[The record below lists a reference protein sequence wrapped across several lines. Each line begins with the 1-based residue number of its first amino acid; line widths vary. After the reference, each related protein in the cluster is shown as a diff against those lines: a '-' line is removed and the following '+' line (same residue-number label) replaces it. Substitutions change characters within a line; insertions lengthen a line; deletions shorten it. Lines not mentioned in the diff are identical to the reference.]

1 MQKDIENTGDHIVF
15 LGETGFPYGLGA
27 VQRMILMAKSLRS
40 KGCKVTVICRKGVWK
55 NNAHADFNKEGIF
68 EGIHYLYTSKSV
80 HRPKGF
86 FIRNIEKLRGMYGEF
101 KCLKNL
107 KRHDKINAAII
118 SNMSAAHL
126 LRYRFYSF
134 LIGFPIILNFVE
146 LASSMKGR
154 DALLTRLNDY
164 TYDNYIIRIV
174 DGALPISNKLM
185 EYYGAVSPSKPS
197 LKLPIL
203 CDFEKFLFTADRSTD
218 TIFLYC
224 GAASYFELI
233 EFVLDA
239 FDQLKNP
246 DQHIVLELILGGKEA
261 ELQRARERIEKAEN
275 KGHIRLTVNLAH
287 KEIPHRF
294 SNASALLIPLRPTP
308 QDEARF
314 PHKIGEYLASGRPMI
329 TTAYGEINHYDF
341 TDKETAFVAKDYNIY
356 SFAEKM
362 RFVLEHPEESKE
374 IGLKG
379 RQMGLDNFDYSK
391 HGGLLLNFCTSLNRK
406 NK

>member
-1 MQKDIENTGDHIVF
+1 MNLQKEIPNTENHIVF
-15 LGETGFPYGLGA
+15 LGETGFPFGLGA

-40 KGCKVTVICRKGVWK
+40 EECKVTVICRKGVWK
-55 NNAHADFNKEGIF
+55 NNAHSNFNKEGVF
-68 EGIHYLYTSKSV
+68 EGVRYIYTSKTV
-80 HRPKGF
+80 HRPNSF
-86 FIRNIEKLRGMYGEF
+86 FARNIEKLKGMYGEF
-101 KCLKNL
+101 KYLKNL

-126 LRYRFYSF
+126 VRYRFYSF
-134 LIGFPIILNFVE
+134 LIGFPVILNFVE

-154 DALLTRLNDY
+154 DEFLTRLNDHL
-164 TYDNYIIRIV
+164 YDNYIIRIV

-185 EYYGAVSPSKPS
+185 EYYGATSPSKPR

-203 CDFEKFLFTADRSTD
+203 CDFEKFKFSPDKNAEAV
-218 TIFLYC
+218 FLYC

-239 FDQLKNP
+239 FDQLKNL
-246 DQHIVLELILGGKEA
+246 DEHVVLELILGGKEA
-261 ELQRARERIEKAEN
+261 ELQKVQERIGKTKN
-275 KGHIRLTVNLAH
+275 KGHIRLTANVAH
-287 KEIPHRF
+287 KEIPQCF

-329 TTAYGEINHYDF
+329 TTAYGEINHYPFIDE
-341 TDKETAFVAKDYNIY
+341 ETALVAKNYGID

-362 RFVLEHPEESKE
+362 RFVLEHREESKE

-379 RQMGLDNFDYSK
+379 RQMGLDNFDYSR
-391 HGGLLLNFCTSLNRK
+391 HGKSLLNFCTSLN
-406 NK
+406 